1 MPGGKCPA
9 TDIIDLVGIYINAE
23 RDNRGIRK
31 R

>member
-1 MPGGKCPA
+1 MPGGRYA
-9 TDIIDLVGIYINAE
+9 ASDIIDLVGIYINAE